1 MIPWLGPGILE
12 KLEKTEKKK
21 NNTESQEEKN
31 GNSSADNYLKNL
43 GITLLPKKFSNRN
56 IFPKSERFSSLD
68 SYEIISEKEK
78 FRHDYFNRKNRSESE
93 RERDGNDD
101 NNNVN
106 NSYDNNN
113 NFSNNS
119 NYNNNNNNN
128 NSINN
133 HNSLNNNNGNNNIDN
148 NNSSSTRNSY
158 QRSKNEEKISYENQ
172 NFNHLSIEKDEK
184 ADKKE
189 KNISSINLIPKN
201 KIDAQTIILLEIR
214 RLSVSLTELE
224 KNKLKL
230 ELKVQKKNIFLSV
243 SCFYILRCFITWYP
257 IFMKNFN

>member
-1 MIPWLGPGILE
+1 MIFNFYSILFLIPWLGPGILE
-12 KLEKTEKKK
+12 KLEITEKKK

-56 IFPKSERFSSLD
+56 IFPKNERFCSLD

-78 FRHDYFNRKNRSESE
+78 FRQDYFNRKNRSESE

-128 NSINN
+128 S
-133 HNSLNNNNGNNNIDN
+133 SLNNNIGNNNIDN

-172 NFNHLSIEKDEK
+172 NFNHLSIGKDEK

-214 RLSVSLTELE
+214 RLSVSLTELQ
-224 KNKLKL
+224 KNKIKL
-230 ELKVQKKNIFLSV
+230 ELKVTKKLFLSI
-243 SCFYILRCFITWYP
+243 FYVICSLIL
-257 IFMKNFN
+257 NFHHKI